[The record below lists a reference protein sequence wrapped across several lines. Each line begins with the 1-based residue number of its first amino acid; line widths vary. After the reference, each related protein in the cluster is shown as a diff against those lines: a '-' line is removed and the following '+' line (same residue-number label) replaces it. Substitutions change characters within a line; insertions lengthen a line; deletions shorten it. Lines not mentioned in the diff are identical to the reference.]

1 MSTKHALRCPVTK
14 LTINQLQYLGCN
26 LLDTIPHRKWAH
38 GIVRSLVMKG
48 HITYEGQ
55 ITIKGVNA
63 ICGTNW
69 LSDHWLSDQMKK
81 SLI

>member
-14 LTINQLQYLGCN
+14 LTINQLQYLVCN

-55 ITIKGVNA
+55 ITIKGVNVSA
-63 ICGTNW
+63 LRTNERAVAAG
-69 LSDHWLSDQMKK
+69 
-81 SLI
+81 IA

>member
-1 MSTKHALRCPVTK
+1 
-14 LTINQLQYLGCN
+14 
-26 LLDTIPHRKWAH
+26 
-38 GIVRSLVMKG
+38 MKG

-63 ICGTNW
+63 IGATNW
-69 LSDHWLSDQMKK
+69 LSDQMEK

>member
-14 LTINQLQYLGCN
+14 LTINQLQYLACN
-26 LLDTIPHRKWAH
+26 LLDTIPHRKWAQ
-38 GIVRSLVMKG
+38 GIARSLVMKG
-48 HITYEGQ
+48 HITYKGQ

-63 ICGTNW
+63 ICAT
-69 LSDHWLSDQMKK
+69 DWLSDQMEK

>member
-14 LTINQLQYLGCN
+14 LTINQLQYLACN
-26 LLDTIPHRKWAH
+26 LLDTIPHRKWAQ
-38 GIVRSLVMKG
+38 GIARSLVMKG

-55 ITIKGVNA
+55 IAIKGVNA
-63 ICGTNW
+63 IGATNW
-69 LSDHWLSDQMKK
+69 LSDQMEK

>member
-14 LTINQLQYLGCN
+14 LTINQLQYLVCN
-26 LLDTIPHRKWAH
+26 LLDTIPHRKWAQ
-38 GIVRSLVMKG
+38 GIARSLVMKG
-48 HITYEGQ
+48 HITYERQ

-63 ICGTNW
+63 IGATNW
-69 LSDHWLSDQMKK
+69 LSDQMEK

>member
-14 LTINQLQYLGCN
+14 LTIDQLQYLACN

-55 ITIKGVNA
+55 ITIKGVNVSA
-63 ICGTNW
+63 LRTNERAVAAG
-69 LSDHWLSDQMKK
+69 
-81 SLI
+81 IA